1 LKSWPVNCP
10 RCGRSVKWSY
20 VMSDG
25 QKEADFNGEECCGYM
40 ARITVKVSDGMVEI
54 EIKFSGDLD
63 TVPE

>member
-1 LKSWPVNCP
+1 
-10 RCGRSVKWSY
+10 
-20 VMSDG
+20 MSDG